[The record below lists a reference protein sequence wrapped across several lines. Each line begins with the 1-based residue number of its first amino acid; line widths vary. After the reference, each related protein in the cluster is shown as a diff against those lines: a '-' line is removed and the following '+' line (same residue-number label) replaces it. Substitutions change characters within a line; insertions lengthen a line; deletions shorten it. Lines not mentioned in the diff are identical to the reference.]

1 MPSLP
6 APPPLVDMQAGQ
18 IYLGYPGVNA
28 STMLTPAAVSV
39 HAGSRVNFIACT
51 FRHLGQTALLIDE
64 GSTGSLVANNTFWDA
79 SGSAI
84 FLGDVDDANAP
95 PGEQVGGHLGCL

>member
-1 MPSLP
+1 M
-6 APPPLVDMQAGQ
+6 
-18 IYLGYPGVNA
+18 
-28 STMLTPAAVSV
+28 MLTPAAVSV

-95 PGEQVGGHLGCL
+95 PGEQVCGAWVAYDTGRRTLDISNAGRRPRRL